1 MKFKVQIMFQVRLW
15 SNNYIVANET
25 TRKIFKFELKFTM
38 ETYIVKFSYSSFNK
52 LKGHTLD
59 NHVQEHAFLKKKI
72 FIKRKTK
79 MLRHSHMTQES
90 GEGLQVGL
98 I

>member
-1 MKFKVQIMFQVRLW
+1 
-15 SNNYIVANET
+15 
-25 TRKIFKFELKFTM
+25 M

-59 NHVQEHAFLKKKI
+59 NHVQEHAYLKKKI